1 MPPRLALPHALDA
14 ASTALRVEPLY
25 RSFHAGRDP
34 VYFGKSGRS
43 RFDDPRR
50 DHGVLY
56 AGLSYDCA
64 FVETLGHNVGI
75 GSVASAGP
83 GPAVPHGGRVISR
96 DRLRATHL
104 ALVFPSRPL
113 RLLDLTGDR
122 LHAFG
127 VDAHWATTH
136 DYPVTQTWSR
146 QTREHA
152 GAVDGLLYRSR
163 LDPQQ
168 VGAALFDRAAPAV
181 QSYVDLGAL
190 DEPPLEAWTAQLL
203 GKYGYRVV

>member
-1 MPPRLALPHALDA
+1 MPPPLALPSALDS
-14 ASTALRVEPLY
+14 ASTVLRVEPLH
-25 RSFHAGRDP
+25 RSFRAGRDP
-34 VYFGKSGRS
+34 IFFGKTARN
-43 RFDDPRR
+43 RFDDPRQ
-50 DHGVLY
+50 DYGVLY

-75 GSVASAGP
+75 GSVASTSP
-83 GPAVPHGGRVISR
+83 GPTVPHGGRVISR

-136 DYPVTQTWSR
+136 DYAVTQAWSR
-146 QTREHA
+146 QTWE
-152 GAVDGLLYRSR
+152 
-163 LDPQQ
+163 
-168 VGAALFDRAAPAV
+168 
-181 QSYVDLGAL
+181 
-190 DEPPLEAWTAQLL
+190 
-203 GKYGYRVV
+203 